1 MPAENLYDDA
11 HYLAAVIEAA
21 GLLRPPHAS
30 QLGRLLGLLDDRLLR
45 DCLAPSHNYTV
56 GCAVLA
62 AMTSLAI
69 SVNPRCA
76 SCCVQHTWYIGTS
89 CSFS

>member
-1 MPAENLYDDA
+1 M
-11 HYLAAVIEAA
+11 IEAA

-30 QLGRLLGLLDDRLLR
+30 QLGRLLGLLDDCLLR

-76 SCCVQHTWYIGTS
+76 PAAVCTRGTWAELQCDTFQCLLAS
-89 CSFS
+89 